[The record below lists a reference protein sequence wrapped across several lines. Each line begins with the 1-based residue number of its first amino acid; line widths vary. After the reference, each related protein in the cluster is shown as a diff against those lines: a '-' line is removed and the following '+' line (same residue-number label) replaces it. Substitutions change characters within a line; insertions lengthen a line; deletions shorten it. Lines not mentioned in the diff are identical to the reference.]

1 MGTPVPATSTGCLHP
16 WDQNTPRPWLTRNW
30 FLLWQRWINLGK
42 LTLSIGHTFNDQFT
56 LGKIINLFIKRETRS
71 TTPMKRTLLLSIY
84 TLETQLCLVIS
95 LALSSWTSFYSNI
108 YMLFEIVNSFFHPE
122 YEKAPKMTWLDFIS
136 SFGGICGLCLG
147 ISFVSVTELVYWFT
161 VRFCGTFVQMY

>member
-108 YMLFEIVNSFFHPE
+108 YMLFEIVNSFFPPRVWE
-122 YEKAPKMTWLDFIS
+122 S
-136 SFGGICGLCLG
+136 SQDDLVGLHIKLWRDLWTLPWHQFCFRHRARL
-147 ISFVSVTELVYWFT
+147 LVH
-161 VRFCGTFVQMY
+161 C